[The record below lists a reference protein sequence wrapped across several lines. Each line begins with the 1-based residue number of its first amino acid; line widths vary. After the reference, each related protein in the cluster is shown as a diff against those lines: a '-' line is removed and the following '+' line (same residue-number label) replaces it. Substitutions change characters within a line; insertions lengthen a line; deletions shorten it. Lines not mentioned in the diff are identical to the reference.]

1 MLALAGAGLG
11 AFVPANNATVMRAAP
26 PGRAAEIGGVL
37 NMTRA
42 IGTALGVALAGLL
55 FGLGD
60 TLLPLGG
67 AALLAGVA
75 LASRR

>member
-1 MLALAGAGLG
+1 
-11 AFVPANNATVMRAAP
+11 
-26 PGRAAEIGGVL
+26 VL

-55 FGLGD
+55 YGLEP

-67 AALLAGVA
+67 AALLCGVA